1 MEDNK
6 TVVIILGTL
15 HLGLEKAPEHVKIL
29 RQILTDI
36 KPDVIC
42 GELSPEGLQKIP
54 SSRILPEYTSAILPY
69 AIENEVVIIPLEPSD
84 NGSFKSASI
93 KKQKEAMEEIK
104 STDSGKAVNTFI
116 EKLANSFL
124 SKLVDV
130 IKTDGVYENLQRRE
144 YDLLFMESWYE
155 INREYLPR
163 FDEQWNEWNE
173 YFLSKIEG
181 AISNYR
187 GKRILVTVGLDHKYW
202 LWRRLEMRD
211 DIILHNLLS
220 FNESTKSG

>member
-1 MEDNK
+1 MDDNK

-15 HLGLEKAPEHVKIL
+15 HFGFEKAPEYVKRL
-29 RQILTDI
+29 KQIIADI

-69 AIENEVVIIPLEPSD
+69 AIDNEAVIIPLEPSD

-93 KKQKEAMEEIK
+93 KKQKDALEEVK
-104 STDSGKAVNTFI
+104 RAESQNLVFTYV
-116 EKLANSFL
+116 EKLVNSFL
-124 SKLVDV
+124 SRLVDV

-202 LWRRLEMRD
+202 LWRRLEIRD